1 MLNKI
6 INDAI
11 KTSAGIKK
19 GFTILLKTSSLA
31 PGFDEILVPGEL
43 EEKQRQ
49 QSVLGIDIDEKTWE
63 QIVDFGY
70 KYGIVPPQE

>member
-1 MLNKI
+1 MLSSFRSEFVK
-6 INDAI
+6 
-11 KTSAGIKK
+11 
-19 GFTILLKTSSLA
+19 FLKTSSLA